1 MTSEQPTAASS
12 DLSTAASS
20 DPRPSQPPVDP
31 DERPTEPLPVQP
43 QPPLVPASRRRRW
56 RSRATYFAAGA
67 GVVALLFAV
76 ILVVAQLG
84 ELLGRPG
91 LGGQGSPPAG
101 ELPGSDE
108 TPDGDATPD
117 RGQGGNCPPQTVSAP
132 EAGSWRMATQQGDLQ
147 LSSRGSATRLLFRI
161 YRAGNADAAAQVTAE
176 IVPPE
181 DVEPRFGVDR
191 PGAGDAALVITF
203 SDEFRASGNR
213 FELGSVGSVS
223 GMVLS
228 DVESG
233 LVAVA
238 GIRGNGCF
246 ELGADGW
253 AGSGSPQSTDVYVD
267 VSR

>member
-1 MTSEQPTAASS
+1 MTREQPTAE
-12 DLSTAASS
+12 SS
-20 DPRPSQPPVDP
+20 DPGPSQPPVDP
-31 DERPTEPLPVQP
+31 EERPTEPLPVQP

-67 GVVALLFAV
+67 GVVALLVAV

-84 ELLGRPG
+84 DLLGRPG

-101 ELPGSDE
+101 ESPGSGE
-108 TPDGDATPD
+108 TPDGNATPD
-117 RGQGGNCPPQTVSAP
+117 RGQGGDCPPQTVSAP
-132 EAGSWRMATQQGDLQ
+132 EAGAWRMATRQGDLQ
-147 LSSRGSATRLLFRI
+147 LSSQGSATRLLFRV

-176 IVPPE
+176 IVPPDE
-181 DVEPRFGVDR
+181 VEPRFGVAG
-191 PGAGDAALVITF
+191 PGGGDAALVITF
-203 SDEFRASGNR
+203 SEEFRASGNR
-213 FELGSVGSVS
+213 FELDSVGSVS

-253 AGSGSPQSTDVYVD
+253 AGEGSPQSADVYVD
-267 VSR
+267 ISR